1 MYLNY
6 MNCEIIFIS
15 FEFDLMTLVLRL
27 DLDIVK
33 IYMCTGNE
41 VLGFSRSKV
50 IA

>member
-15 FEFDLMTLVLRL
+15 FEFDPMILVLRL

-33 IYMCTGNE
+33 IYMCTENE
-41 VLGFSRSKV
+41 ILGFSQV
-50 IA
+50 